1 VLLTDEQRAIVE
13 SDAPLLKINAV
24 AGSGK
29 TTTLLE
35 YAARRPERRILYL
48 AYNRAIANE
57 VKVKCR
63 VRSLTHVTVH
73 TIHGLAYRH
82 ANGSAYALES
92 ELSEWRILER
102 YCPAEE
108 ASSEEAMLIGWL
120 IKDLVNYYLNAEYT
134 RLDEGLLSR
143 YEAASTPKIRLREIL
158 HAKGLAL
165 VEVARAILSD
175 MKNKVIPAVHDFYLK
190 LFQFSRSCLPFDVL
204 LVDEAQ
210 DTSEVMLSIVN
221 QQPADKVFVGDS
233 FQQIYSFRYAVNS
246 LDRIEGYPYWLHQT
260 FRFGNGLARHI
271 TGQVNGAYALLDE
284 QKTITI
290 QGTNERPLFGRRA
303 QPGYP
308 RAIIARSNLALFET
322 CLQHTFGSDLR
333 FYFEGGYSGY
343 SFMNARVASLL
354 YLREGR
360 KERIIDPFVRRFA
373 SFEKA
378 CYFAGETQNNSLAT
392 MIQLVTQYGRKL
404 FEFDRIIKQRLV
416 EKDRAECVFATT
428 HKAKGQ
434 EYDHVEMVEED
445 FITREGIKWALRAGE
460 DKAQL
465 LKLREEINIYY
476 VAATRARKSIRLA
489 SF

>member
-1 VLLTDEQRAIVE
+1 MPSLA
-13 SDAPLLKINAV
+13 
-24 AGSGK
+24 
-29 TTTLLE
+29 
-35 YAARRPERRILYL
+35 AARPQSCSNTPLAGQTGTSSTW
-48 AYNRAIANE
+48 AYNRAIADE
-57 VKVKCR
+57 VKVKCL

-82 ANGSAYALES
+82 TNGSAYELES

-102 YCPAEE
+102 YCSAEDVE
-108 ASSEEAMLIGWL
+108 SEGTLLIGWL
-120 IKDLVNYYLNAEYT
+120 VKDLVNYYLNAEYT

-143 YEAASTPKIRLREIL
+143 YEAASIPRPRLGDIL
-158 HAKGLAL
+158 HAKGPAL
-165 VEVARAILSD
+165 VEMARAILSD
-175 MKNKVIPAVHDFYLK
+175 MKNKAIPAVHDFYLK
-190 LFQFSRSCLPFDVL
+190 LFQFSRPRLPFDII

-210 DTSEVMLSIVN
+210 DTSEVMLSIVD

-233 FQQIYSFRYAVNS
+233 FQQIYSFRYAINS
-246 LDRIEGYPYWLHQT
+246 LDRIGGHLYWLSQT

-271 TGQVNGAYALLDE
+271 TGQVNDAYALLGE
-284 QKTITI
+284 QKTIKI
-290 QGTNERPLFGRRA
+290 WGTKESTLFGRRA
-303 QPGYP
+303 QPSHP
-308 RAIIARSNLALFET
+308 LAIIARSNLALFET

-354 YLREGR
+354 YLMEGR
-360 KERIIDPFVRRFA
+360 KEKITDPFVRRFA
-373 SFEKA
+373 SFEEA
-378 CYFAGETQNNSLAT
+378 RYFAAETQNSSLST

-416 EKDRAECVFATT
+416 EKDQADIVFATT

-445 FITREGIKWALRAGE
+445 FITREGIKRALRSGE
-460 DKAQL
+460 DETQS

-476 VAATRARKSIRLA
+476 VEATRVRRSIRLA
-489 SF
+489 NF